1 MTNTKQPY
9 LEVADRMGALSTLIG
24 KRDPI
29 VAGQSII
36 DPGIG
41 LQTHASELLKSAA
54 RLRKGT
60 AFVAV
65 VGGVSAGKTTLISA
79 ITGLPL
85 PTGVDA
91 KTGVLTEISHGHNP
105 NAVDIFFAD
114 RTERMSMSEFRDFS
128 SLPAGSIKSG
138 TPFPLPS
145 HLMTVSSARVESTS
159 QLSQQGIILVDTL
172 GFNAGALAAAA
183 SKDYL
188 RSADLAILILG
199 TRPPFTDKDVEF
211 VMEQIADAQINDPK
225 LRHLFVVLNDF
236 ALREDEKQEA
246 WAAARVKLDG
256 LIDEDNFNNQV
267 FMVNAFKALEAR
279 QKNETAEI
287 DATGLPKLERAL
299 ETVLR
304 GRRQVILESTTSRK
318 IAPAIR
324 AARTEITVRKALLQ
338 TSAEKVK
345 SAVQAAQNALETSRE
360 KAKVL
365 LSSFTAAGSF
375 LTDTIIHNYNDY
387 FHNQLTQEDWRT
399 AWEQDGPKIG
409 MVEFSLSVFGKKRRE
424 RLEKRLRTP
433 IEKLIGGQLNA
444 WSDQLPNALSEPL
457 KKFDDFEGLAENFAD
472 SLVATDQKLIEGFGV
487 NPAKLDVTRTKENS
501 KRIVQIILGIV
512 LSDPSQVVGAI
523 YAPDWGAFVRRAV
536 IEILAVVVA
545 IALLG
550 PLGILA
556 VIAVMVA
563 ELLLNILMDQKNR
576 KNRLAQSVAD
586 KIREQFI
593 ANSPQIIDHIRV
605 KMNERL
611 NSHADDLQEIFNKEI
626 EERQTRLDERINAER
641 RAAEHT
647 DEKQRLQRVDTA
659 ITEEWKAISNIV
671 YGKVINET
679 EISESPEEA
688 DDPLFTHGA

>member
-9 LEVADRMGALSTLIG
+9 LDVADKMNILSTLIG

-65 VGGVSAGKTTLISA
+65 VGGVSAGKTTLICA

-91 KTGVLTEISHGHNP
+91 KTGVLTEISHGPNP
-105 NAVDIFFAD
+105 NAVEVFFAD

-145 HLMTVSSARVESTS
+145 HLMTVSSARVQSTS

-172 GFNAGALAAAA
+172 GFNAGLLAAAA
-183 SKDYL
+183 SKNYL
-188 RSADLAILILG
+188 RSADLAILIL
-199 TRPPFTDKDVEF
+199 RPPFTDKDVEF

-246 WAAARVKLDG
+246 WAAARVKLEG
-256 LIDEDNFNNQV
+256 LIDDDNFNQQV
-267 FMVNAFKALEAR
+267 FMVNAFKALEAQ
-279 QKNETAEI
+279 QKNETAEM

-324 AARTEITVRKALLQ
+324 AARTEIAVQNALLQ

-365 LSSFTAAGSF
+365 LNSFTAAGSAI
-375 LTDTIIHNYNDY
+375 TDTIIHNYNDY

-472 SLVATDQKLIEGFGV
+472 SLVATDEKLIEGFGV
-487 NPAKLDVTRTKENS
+487 NPAKLDVTRRKENS

-523 YAPDWGAFVRRAV
+523 YAPDWRAFVRRAV

-545 IALLG
+545 IALFG

-563 ELLLNILMDQKNR
+563 ELLLNLLMDQKNR

-593 ANSPQIIDHIRV
+593 SNSPQIIDQIRV

-611 NSHADDLQEIFNKEI
+611 SKHADDLQELLNKEI
-626 EERQTRLDERINAER
+626 EDRQTRLDERIDAER
-641 RAAEHT
+641 RAAEHP

-679 EISESPEEA
+679 EIRESPEEA

>member
-1 MTNTKQPY
+1 M
-9 LEVADRMGALSTLIG
+9 
-24 KRDPI
+24 
-29 VAGQSII
+29 
-36 DPGIG
+36 
-41 LQTHASELLKSAA
+41 
-54 RLRKGT
+54 
-60 AFVAV
+60 
-65 VGGVSAGKTTLISA
+65 
-79 ITGLPL
+79 
-85 PTGVDA
+85 
-91 KTGVLTEISHGHNP
+91 
-105 NAVDIFFAD
+105 
-114 RTERMSMSEFRDFS
+114 
-128 SLPAGSIKSG
+128 
-138 TPFPLPS
+138 
-145 HLMTVSSARVESTS
+145 
-159 QLSQQGIILVDTL
+159 
-172 GFNAGALAAAA
+172 
-183 SKDYL
+183 
-188 RSADLAILILG
+188 
-199 TRPPFTDKDVEF
+199 
-211 VMEQIADAQINDPK
+211 
-225 LRHLFVVLNDF
+225 
-236 ALREDEKQEA
+236 
-246 WAAARVKLDG
+246 
-256 LIDEDNFNNQV
+256 
-267 FMVNAFKALEAR
+267 
-279 QKNETAEI
+279 
-287 DATGLPKLERAL
+287 
-299 ETVLR
+299 
-304 GRRQVILESTTSRK
+304 
-318 IAPAIR
+318 
-324 AARTEITVRKALLQ
+324 
-338 TSAEKVK
+338 
-345 SAVQAAQNALETSRE
+345 
-360 KAKVL
+360 
-365 LSSFTAAGSF
+365 
-375 LTDTIIHNYNDY
+375 
-387 FHNQLTQEDWRT
+387 
-399 AWEQDGPKIG
+399 
-409 MVEFSLSVFGKKRRE
+409 
-424 RLEKRLRTP
+424 
-433 IEKLIGGQLNA
+433 NA

-593 ANSPQIIDHIRV
+593 ANSPQIIDQIRV

-611 NSHADDLQEIFNKEI
+611 NSHADDLQEILNKEI

>member
-9 LEVADRMGALSTLIG
+9 LDVADKMNILSTLIG

-65 VGGVSAGKTTLISA
+65 VGGVSAGKTTLICA

-91 KTGVLTEISHGHNP
+91 KTGVLTEISHGPNP
-105 NAVDIFFAD
+105 NAVEVFFAD

-145 HLMTVSSARVESTS
+145 HLMTVSSARVQSTS

-172 GFNAGALAAAA
+172 GFNAGLLAAAA
-183 SKDYL
+183 SKNYL
-188 RSADLAILILG
+188 RSADLAILIL
-199 TRPPFTDKDVEF
+199 RPPFTDKDVEF

-246 WAAARVKLDG
+246 WAAARVKLEG
-256 LIDEDNFNNQV
+256 LIDDDNFNQQV
-267 FMVNAFKALEAR
+267 FMVNAFKALEAQ
-279 QKNETAEI
+279 QKNETAEM

-324 AARTEITVRKALLQ
+324 AARTEIAVQNALLQ

-365 LSSFTAAGSF
+365 LNSFTAAGSAI
-375 LTDTIIHNYNDY
+375 TDTIIHNYNDY

-472 SLVATDQKLIEGFGV
+472 SLVATDEKLIEGFGV
-487 NPAKLDVTRTKENS
+487 NPAKLDVTRRKENS

-523 YAPDWGAFVRRAV
+523 YAPDWRAFVRRAV

-545 IALLG
+545 IALFG

-563 ELLLNILMDQKNR
+563 ELLLNLLMDQKNR

-593 ANSPQIIDHIRV
+593 SNSPQIIDQIRV

-611 NSHADDLQEIFNKEI
+611 SKHADDLQELLNKEI
-626 EERQTRLDERINAER
+626 EDRQTRLDERIGAER
-641 RAAEHT
+641 RAAEHP

-679 EISESPEEA
+679 EIRESPEEA